1 MTDELK
7 PCPFCGSDD
16 VYRII
21 GSEVMHC
28 RHCGASGP
36 WKIGYVWNSRYDDPI
51 CPQFGVIGA
60 ACSDPENMCDQYVF
74 CKRAR
79 ELQKTCLSS
88 IDNITLMA
96 ESVRRGLAT
105 VEPDTLPQWAI
116 EAINHM
122 IDTCNIKNEDYALG
136 YLAALDDVLYLRKP
150 EEKE

>member
-1 MTDELK
+1 MIDELK

-21 GSEVMHC
+21 GSEVLHC

-116 EAINHM
+116 EAIESM
-122 IDTCNIKNEDYALG
+122 KNCTMKSLTYGDGWYDACDRILS
-136 YLAALDDVLYLRKP
+136 LRKP
-150 EEKE
+150 EENK